1 MTQARTSY
9 LPKEIMWGNR
19 FVNMSHYNKT
29 DDVYVADYDKFD
41 ETIQIDTPLC
51 SARRLEEVMDE
62 VQQYFAN
69 ADDLSEYD
77 AEYLNYMLSKVKR
90 NFV

>member
-1 MTQARTSY
+1 
-9 LPKEIMWGNR
+9 MWGNR
-19 FVNMSHYNKT
+19 FVNMTHYNKT
-29 DDVYVADYDKFD
+29 NEVYVADYDKFD

-69 ADDLSEYD
+69 VDDLSEYD
-77 AEYLNYMLSKVKR
+77 AEYLNYMLSKVQR
-90 NFV
+90 IVSLN